1 MENQKYLIWFNM
13 VFNNNYQTIWKII
26 RSYYTLHDAYCAV
39 VSGTCKTELTDR
51 QRENLKEDSLERAE
65 KVVSYCSGNDINIV
79 CYDSDD
85 YPEQLR
91 NIQYPPIV
99 LYCKGDISCVSHG
112 KNITCVGTRNPS
124 EYTVATITRICTE
137 LVKVGF
143 TIISGF
149 AQGSDITSHLSA
161 VNLNRPTACILGC
174 GIAVDYPKPN
184 YHYREDIIKNGG
196 VFISEYAPFDSALP
210 YRFPKRNVI
219 LASLSYATIVFE
231 ASEKSGSLSTAREAV
246 RQGRKLL
253 CIPPADIFNKRYF
266 GNIEILRNGAEPL
279 YTAEDVFRIYG
290 IKNYICTDS
299 ASDSTNSAK
308 VKTRKTNNTKKD
320 TKKKKSEKSA
330 VEPLR
335 HEVPERPLTPVQL
348 KILDLLENDTLY
360 LDVIVS
366 KLDMDISQAMV
377 EIFDLQMMGVIEE
390 VSGSRFRK
398 C

>member
-1 MENQKYLIWFNM
+1 MENEKYLIWFNM
-13 VFNNNYQTIWKII
+13 IFSNNYETIWKII
-26 RSYYTLHDAYCAV
+26 RSYYTLYDAYCAV
-39 VSGTCKTELTDR
+39 VSGTCKTKLTDN
-51 QRENLKEDSLERAE
+51 QLQKLKEDSLEQAE
-65 KVVSYCSGNDINIV
+65 KVVSYCSENDINIV

-99 LYCKGDISCVSHG
+99 LYYKGDISCISHG
-112 KNITCVGTRNPS
+112 RNITCVGTRNPS

-137 LVKVGF
+137 LVRNGF

-149 AQGSDITSHLSA
+149 AEGADVTSNLSA
-161 VNLNRPTACILGC
+161 VSLNRPTACVLGC
-174 GIAVDYPKPN
+174 GVDFDYPKPN
-184 YHYREDIIKNGG
+184 YRYREDIIKNGG
-196 VFISEYAPFDSALP
+196 VFISEYAPLDSALL

-231 ASEKSGSLSTAREAV
+231 AGKKSGSLSTAREAV
-246 RQGRKLL
+246 KQGKKLL
-253 CIPPADIFNKRYF
+253 CVPPADIFDERYS
-266 GNIEILRNGAEPL
+266 GNIDILRTDAQPL

-290 IKNYICTDS
+290 IKDYVCTES
-299 ASDSTNSAK
+299 ASDSTKSAK

-320 TKKKKSEKSA
+320 TKKKKPEKSV

-335 HEVPERPLTPVQL
+335 PEVPKRPLTPAQL
-348 KILDLLENDTLY
+348 KILDLLENDTLH

-366 KLDMDISQAMV
+366 KLDMEISQAMV
-377 EIFDLQMMGVIEE
+377 EIFDLQMMNVIEE